1 MVWAV
6 SLLHV
11 KLIPHKLTPVQY
23 IWEFGVWLTSESGLH
38 PLDYSVLYLL
48 NLTYQ
53 ASPKTISR
61 RTSYH
66 QVRLAFHPYTQLMQ
80 NLFNGW
86 RFEPPSPVKG
96 NSLCPGID
104 HLASGLMIGTNALSN
119 LLSLR
124 IRDKLALNTYPCTYQ
139 LTRRI
144 ILQ

>member
-6 SLLHV
+6 SLSHV

-104 HLASGLMIGTNALSN
+104 HLASGLMIGTIALSD

-124 IRDKLALNTYPCTYQ
+124 IHDKLSLNTYPCTYQ

>member
-6 SLLHV
+6 SLSHV

-23 IWEFGVWLTSESGLH
+23 IQEFGVWLTSESGLH

-86 RFEPPSPVKG
+86 RFEPPSPIKG

-104 HLASGLMIGTNALSN
+104 HLASGLMIGTIALSD

-124 IRDKLALNTYPCTYQ
+124 IHDKLSLNTYPCTYQ

>member
-6 SLLHV
+6 SLSHV

-23 IWEFGVWLTSESGLH
+23 IQEFGVWLTSESGLH

-124 IRDKLALNTYPCTYQ
+124 IRDKLTLNTYPCTYQ